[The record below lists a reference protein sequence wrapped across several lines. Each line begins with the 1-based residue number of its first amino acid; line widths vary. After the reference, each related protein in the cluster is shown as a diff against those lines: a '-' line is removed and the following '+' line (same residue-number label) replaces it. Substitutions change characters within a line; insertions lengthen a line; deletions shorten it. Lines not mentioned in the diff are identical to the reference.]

1 MSIGDANRAHGR
13 HRQRI
18 ERVLDH
24 VARNLDREL
33 TLVELAKLAHLS
45 EFHFHRIFAA
55 IVGEPLGR
63 YVTRRRLEVAALRL
77 AYEPARSVTDI
88 ALASG
93 YSSSSNFSKA
103 FRGYFGISPS
113 ALRAPGPDPL
123 PAAIGTLT
131 RTHGREFDPR
141 DLHVLPP
148 DDPGR
153 EQALAELLRELRYER
168 FAGLEVACLASP
180 AGYDAAAL
188 DATWAELIT
197 RARAL
202 GWAEGPIDAWGIPH
216 DSPKLTAPELCR
228 YHACVPCPSDAR
240 PAPPLFRA
248 RIPAGRYAVFH
259 YAGAQAQ
266 VERMVRGIYS
276 LWLPTSG
283 VELDDFAPLDRYVN
297 DWPVDG
303 VVEFEIWI
311 KLADR
316 K

>member
-1 MSIGDANRAHGR
+1 MDVER

-33 TLVELAKLAHLS
+33 TLAELAKLAHLS

-55 IVGEPLGR
+55 AVGEPLGR

-93 YSSSSNFSKA
+93 YSSISNFSKA
-103 FRGYFGISPS
+103 FRAYFGVSPS
-113 ALRAPGPDPL
+113 ALRTRGPEPL

-131 RTHGREFDPR
+131 RTHGRGFDPR

-148 DDPGR
+148 DDTGR
-153 EQALAELLRELRYER
+153 EQALAELLAALRFES

-188 DATWAELIT
+188 VATWTELIT
-197 RARAL
+197 RVRAL

-216 DSPKLTAPELCR
+216 DSPTITAPELCR
-228 YHACVPCPSDAR
+228 YHACVPCPAAAR

-248 RIPAGRYAVFH
+248 RIPAGRYAVFA
-259 YAGAQAQ
+259 YAGAQAGI
-266 VERMVRGIYS
+266 ERMVRAIYS
-276 LWLPTSG
+276 VWLPASG
-283 VELDDFAPLDRYVN
+283 VELDEFAPLDRYVG

-303 VVEFEIWI
+303 VVALEIWI

>member
-1 MSIGDANRAHGR
+1 MAAEQ
-13 HRQRI
+13 HRQQI

-33 TLVELAKLAHLS
+33 TLAELAKLAHMS
-45 EFHFHRIFAA
+45 EFHFHRMFAA

-77 AYEPARSVTDI
+77 AYEPTCSVTTI
-88 ALASG
+88 ALESG
-93 YSSSSNFSKA
+93 YSSPSNFSKA
-103 FRGYFGISPS
+103 FRAHFGVSPS
-113 ALRAPGPDPL
+113 QVRSPGTEPL
-123 PAAIGTLT
+123 PPAIGRLT
-131 RTHGREFDPR
+131 RTHAREFDPR

-153 EQALAELLRELRYER
+153 EQALAELLHEQRYES

-180 AGYDAAAL
+180 AGYDAATLA
-188 DATWAELIT
+188 ATWAELIM
-197 RARAL
+197 RVRAL

-216 DSPKLTAPELCR
+216 DSPTLTAPQLCR
-228 YHACVPCPSDAR
+228 YHACVPCPPDAR
-240 PAPPLFRA
+240 VAPPLFRA

-259 YAGAQAQ
+259 YVGAQAG
-266 VERMVRGIYS
+266 VERMVRAIYS
-276 LWLPTSG
+276 IWLPASG
-283 VELDDFAPLDRYVN
+283 AELDDFAPIDRYVG

-303 VVEFEIWI
+303 VVALEIWI